1 MSYTWQSM
9 VAVAIMVLTTLAAYI
24 KHNHSILEGKVN
36 RRTVSAQERS
46 DERIKGNLQS
56 LPPALPSA
64 SGVPALLHEK
74 CSLPI
79 PNYAISNDT
88 PEHFTRL
95 LRHNMSIFA
104 RYPQAW
110 LLWLALPK
118 SRHTFSHAYF
128 EHIEFVEGDPV
139 CGVLRVVKS
148 KPTYIE
154 LRLEPPPRF
163 GAVAG
168 LLIIRLETGTT
179 PDSGV
184 ELITETLQW
193 TLKGTIKD
201 LPLSKP
207 LPKLLHEFASAN
219 LLISG
224 AAFLESMRS

>member
-1 MSYTWQSM
+1 MSYTWQLM
-9 VAVAIMVLTTLAAYI
+9 VAVVIICLTTSAAYI
-24 KHNHSILEGKVN
+24 KRKHSLLEERVN
-36 RRTVSAQERS
+36 RRTVSAQKRS
-46 DERIKGNLQS
+46 DERTKGNLQS
-56 LPPALPSA
+56 LPQAQLSN
-64 SGVPALLHEK
+64 SNTPALLHEK
-74 CSLPI
+74 CSLPL
-79 PNYAISNDT
+79 PNYALSNDS

-95 LRHNMSIFA
+95 LRHNMSSFA

-118 SRHTFSHAYF
+118 SRHTFLRAYF
-128 EHIEFVEGDPV
+128 EDLEFVEGDPV
-139 CGVLRVVKS
+139 CGVFRVVKS

-163 GAVAG
+163 GTVAG

-193 TLKGTIKD
+193 TLEGTIKD

-224 AAFLESMRS
+224 AAFLESIGS